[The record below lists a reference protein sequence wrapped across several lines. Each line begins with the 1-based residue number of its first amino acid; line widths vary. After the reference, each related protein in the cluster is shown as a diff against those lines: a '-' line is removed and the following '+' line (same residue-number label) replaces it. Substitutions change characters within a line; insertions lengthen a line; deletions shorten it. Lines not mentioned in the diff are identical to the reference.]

1 MKKLFCVLTAGLSL
15 GALLAAA
22 SAEQQT
28 CTAWFPEN
36 NTVYDGYSLETESQI
51 EIDNRRYVSLKEL
64 ADFYGLVYTKDENGN
79 IYIDETYL
87 SAEAAFTEL
96 FDFELPSSAKVI
108 NSAYSV
114 DEDKE
119 KHFAAKI
126 SFATNDLEYM
136 KQCLL
141 QRYTQA
147 EDREENLKDLT
158 TYAKTEYDW
167 WNVPESEQI
176 EVYTGVT
183 RGQRVKT
190 VKLYILLV
198 PGEGTYEM
206 YVCR

>member
-36 NTVYDGYSLETESQI
+36 NTVYDGYSLETESEI

-79 IYIDETYL
+79 IYIDETY
-87 SAEAAFTEL
+87 
-96 FDFELPSSAKVI
+96 P
-108 NSAYSV
+108 V